1 MKIYQRIILLLFKLS
16 AIGISVGIPAWFI
29 YDKLILDGGRV
40 VPLIDVSVALGLVI
54 ILLIWSNWLKKIFN
68 RRLQS
73 IDTVEE
79 LGQIPQT
86 NFIMSRILKSV
97 EYIFPFMIVA
107 FLVKGIAT
115 AWPTQVIY
123 KPFFWLLYCLLGG
136 VLIMVV
142 HDGFKTHFVNLNIVD
157 RNLRLKQRTEVAE
170 QRRALKLNRH

>member
-40 VPLIDVSVALGLVI
+40 VPLIDVSVALGLII